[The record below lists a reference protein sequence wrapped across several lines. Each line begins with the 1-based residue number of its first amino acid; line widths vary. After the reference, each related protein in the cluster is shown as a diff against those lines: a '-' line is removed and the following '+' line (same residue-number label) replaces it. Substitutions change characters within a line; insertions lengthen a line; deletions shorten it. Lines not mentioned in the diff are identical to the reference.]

1 MTATPRL
8 HLSGTADHTDPP
20 APVTDAEIGALVEL
34 AGSLGARAVAIGHGR
49 HETACENGER
59 FARAWQRTG
68 GSVLARVSWPE
79 DAASWLRQAKRL
91 TTPAPDL
98 WALGGAASGLAQMVR
113 RLSWSTSWS
122 PHRTIGIGNTISRAH
137 RLAGAGLLDGMR
149 GAHPDGQIW
158 QITAGQ
164 MRNLRLATMD
174 RSTR

>member
-8 HLSGTADHTDPP
+8 PLSRTADHTDPP
-20 APVTDAEIGALVEL
+20 ARVTDAEIGALVEL
-34 AGSLGARAVAIGHGR
+34 AGNLGAGAVAIGHGR
-49 HETACENGER
+49 QKTARENGER

-79 DAASWLRQAKRL
+79 DAASWLRQAKQL
-91 TTPAPDL
+91 TTPMPDV

-122 PHRTIGIGNTISRAH
+122 PHRAIGIGNTIFQAH
-137 RLAGAGLLDGMR
+137 RLAGAGVLEGMR

-164 MRNLRLATMD
+164 MPNLDLAAMD